1 MLINWNNNPVHTT
14 CIERTVVKLVG
25 KEALIKER
33 EAEKWVL
40 HIHTHLS
47 SYNCYTLLPNCCLF
61 LIGNGNETESKG
73 GTKEKVR
80 RGTGLLVIAIYGA
93 CKICL

>member
-1 MLINWNNNPVHTT
+1 M
-14 CIERTVVKLVG
+14 
-25 KEALIKER
+25 
-33 EAEKWVL
+33 
-40 HIHTHLS
+40 
-47 SYNCYTLLPNCCLF
+47 
-61 LIGNGNETESKG
+61 ESKG